1 VRPPILDKVKIF
13 NIIILEHDERSI
25 YMEEI
30 LDDLTDV
37 DEADHIEEQIISENI
52 AQTIKLDYKLKTMEE
67 RRELVDR
74 IIAATP

>member
-1 VRPPILDKVKIF
+1 MRPPILDKVKIF